1 MVAHNIRRSFPTW
14 KSFGQVVKSQHP
26 VQYFDQPNAWMSG
39 EIFHEVL
46 AKTNHHLLGK
56 SQSVG
61 LFLYNAL
68 CHPPD
73 IEGQYRNIKV
83 RWLPVNTTSKLQPLD
98 LGIMKNF

>member
-1 MVAHNIRRSFPTW
+1 MEELWAGCFKGI
-14 KSFGQVVKSQHP
+14 VKSQHP

-98 LGIMKNF
+98 LGIMKIF